1 MYSNFYV
8 MRNYFCHFAVKIFNR
23 IPEEVRKLKNL
34 LKEYKLHFQSNFYC
48 FNK

>member
-23 IPEEVRKLKNL
+23 IPEEVRKLKKYIKRIQITL
-34 LKEYKLHFQSNFYC
+34 SI
-48 FNK
+48 